1 MLWEVEE
8 EYKILFPWG
17 WGEVL
22 EFFRNGFIRGLIT
35 PLKDQVSA
43 FFFFFFVTVFPSML
57 FSAVIY
63 LSERSQ
69 ETSNL
74 LCAQS
79 IVWLW
84 LPFLIGL

>member
-1 MLWEVEE
+1 MLWEVEGE
-8 EYKILFPWG
+8 NKILFPWG

-22 EFFRNGFIRGLIT
+22 EFFRNDFIRGLTT

-43 FFFFFFVTVFPSML
+43 FFFFFVIVFASML

-79 IVWLW
+79 IMWLW